1 LGSGLVM
8 TGLILLFASGAT
20 ALVYEVLW
28 LRQLSLLFGSTAASA
43 AICLAAFFAGMSLGQ
58 AVAAS
63 RCSRAENP
71 LWLYGVLEIVAG
83 GLALA
88 VLALPQLYTALV
100 AGWVGDELSGSSAP
114 AVARALLSLAVL
126 GLPAAVLGA
135 TFPFVVEAEARRNGA
150 TATSLYVAN
159 TLGGVAGA
167 LLASFF
173 LLPWFGLRGS
183 YWMTVAAS
191 TTIGLAAIAVS
202 RDAAGEV
209 GAARTDAVLPWS
221 GRLALIAFSSGAL
234 ALAAEVLWTRMLV
247 QVLHNSVYSFALV
260 LATVLVSLALGGL
273 IVRGWCRRAAPRDA
287 HLAVVALVAG
297 VGLTLSAL
305 VFIDRTDGMAYAGG
319 AAGWLGYLGEVSLLA
334 ASVIVLP
341 GAVAGMLLPLA
352 LELGRA
358 RVGGGGRVAGWLVA
372 ANTVGAVLGSLVAG
386 FVLLPSLGL
395 WSAVRWVSV
404 AYAALAVLALPRPA
418 TVGALA
424 VACLVIFG
432 PFAGRELRRVDIGG
446 GDELLEVVDGA
457 GGTVAAV
464 RRGEVVSIRLNNS
477 YTVGT
482 NANIVND
489 RRKADLPILIHPSPR
504 SVLFIGMGAGITAAA
519 ALAHPVEEVVT
530 CEIVPAVAE
539 LTRRHLAGEVG
550 ALFEDPRSRVVIADG
565 RQALAHTEQK
575 FDVIVGDLFVPW
587 HAGTANLYSREHFAN
602 VAARLTAEGVF
613 AQWLPLY
620 QMSRRELDIVAR
632 TMSEVFPRVTLW
644 RGDFRAETP
653 SVALFGHASRFP
665 LDLADVLRNVRLRI
679 GDHEADDAVTEALA
693 LIFYAGNVTQSSEL
707 FADAPINTEDRP
719 VLEHVAPRTQ
729 RAVKSGAA
737 NWLNGRELVRLY
749 RELEGATPPRHD
761 YYLAR
766 LDDRQLDYQRAG
778 LDLYELFVAPR
789 EGDEE
794 LARQKL
800 ESFRRRAPARVVE
813 MFEALMQ

>member
-1 LGSGLVM
+1 M
-8 TGLILLFASGAT
+8 TGLLLLFASGAT

-28 LRQLSLLFGSTAASA
+28 LRQLSLSFGSTAASA

-63 RCSRAENP
+63 RCARAGNP
-71 LWLYGVLEIVAG
+71 LSVYGVLEIVAG
-83 GLALA
+83 GLAL
-88 VLALPQLYTALV
+88 VVMALPQLYAGLM
-100 AGWVGDELSGSSAP
+100 AGWVGDELGGSSAP
-114 AVARALLSLAVL
+114 VVARALLSLAVL
-126 GLPAAVLGA
+126 IAPAAVLGA
-135 TFPFVVEAEARRNGA
+135 TFPFVVEAEARGKGA

-191 TTIGLAAIAVS
+191 ATIGLGAIAVA
-202 RDAAGEV
+202 RGEPGGAGAADAAD
-209 GAARTDAVLPWS
+209 AALPWS

-260 LATVLVSLALGGL
+260 LATVLLSLAVGGL
-273 IVRGWCRRAAPRDA
+273 IVRAWCRRTAPRDA
-287 HLAVVALVAG
+287 QLAAVALVAG

-305 VFIDRTDGMAYAGG
+305 VFVERTDGMAYAGG
-319 AAGWLGYLGEVSLLA
+319 AADWLGYLGEVSLLA

-341 GAVAGMLLPLA
+341 GAIAGMLLPLA

-372 ANTVGAVLGSLVAG
+372 ANTIGAVLGSLVAG
-386 FVLLPSLGL
+386 FVLLPGLGL

-404 AYAALAVLALPRPA
+404 GYAALALLALPRPA
-418 TVGALA
+418 TVAALA
-424 VACLVIFG
+424 IACLVIFG
-432 PFAGRELRRVDIGG
+432 PFAGRELRRVDYGG
-446 GDELLEVVDGA
+446 GDELLEVLDSA

-539 LTRRHLAGEVG
+539 LARRHLADEVG
-550 ALFEDPRSRVVIADG
+550 ALFDDPRSRVVIADG
-565 RQALAHTEQK
+565 RQALAHTERK

-602 VAARLTAEGVF
+602 VAARLTEEGVF

-679 GDHEADDAVTEALA
+679 GAHEADDAVTEALA
-693 LIFYAGNVTQSSEL
+693 LMFYAGNVTQSSEL
-707 FADAPINTEDRP
+707 FADAPVNTEDHP
-719 VLEHVAPRTQ
+719 VLEYIAPRTQ

-737 NWLNGRELVRLY
+737 SWLNGEELVRLY
-749 RELEGATPPRHD
+749 RELEGATPPRLD

-778 LDLYELFVAPR
+778 FDLYELFVAHHQ
-789 EGDEE
+789 GDQE

-813 MFEALMQ
+813 MFEALMDHG